1 MGLPEIA
8 RPPKLDFSILSI
20 LHILFVFLRLRLLSG
35 RRLVRWSP
43 LEVRENEQKYFSS
56 RSAQRCICE
65 L

>member
-20 LHILFVFLRLRLLSG
+20 LHILFVFLRLWLLSG
-35 RRLVRWSP
+35 HRLVRWSP
-43 LEVRENEQKYFSS
+43 LEVQENEQKYFSS
-56 RSAQRCICE
+56 CSAQRCICE